1 MSAWAPHGMGPG
13 QVESVIKVE
22 SGRWSPGRAGA
33 RASPVPML
41 TLPIAE
47 LVEQGVITNPNYP
60 NWSCTDCTQWKQTY
74 HLCPAS
80 ECVHCVCTVCSFWRR
95 GRVRNCQ
102 FKNTS
107 GLVRTKFGMDIM
119 VNLQCI
125 LYFTLSSWYQ
135 PYTSHE
141 KRMCFKPFPI
151 ADHLLMWAIIGGGLP
166 SARVTL
172 ERQISIGGRRSERS
186 R

>member
-1 MSAWAPHGMGPG
+1 MSAWAPQGMGPG

-47 LVEQGVITNPNYP
+47 LVDQGVITNPNYP
-60 NWSCTDCTQWKQTY
+60 NWSCTVCTQWKHTY

-80 ECVHCVCTVCSFWRR
+80 ECIHCVCTVCSFWRR

-119 VNLQCI
+119 VNLQYI
-125 LYFTLSSWYQ
+125 LYRTPALCRVRRNGQIPVESIYYGLLLPVRHVRLSMLW
-135 PYTSHE
+135 
-141 KRMCFKPFPI
+141 PI
-151 ADHLLMWAIIGGGLP
+151 RGFVHIHDAKIYVITHK
-166 SARVTL
+166 
-172 ERQISIGGRRSERS
+172 
-186 R
+186 